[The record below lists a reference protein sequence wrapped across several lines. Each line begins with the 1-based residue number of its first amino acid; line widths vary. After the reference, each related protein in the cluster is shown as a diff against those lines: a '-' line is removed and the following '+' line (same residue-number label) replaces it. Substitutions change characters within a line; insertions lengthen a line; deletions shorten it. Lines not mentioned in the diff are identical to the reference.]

1 MEESFCGFSFEFEHI
16 NGDTELINFK
26 NKMNVIQPNDT
37 QKILNFGMIRNSIVG
52 NLIIEFHVEF
62 PLMLSKDQVARLD
75 FNLWNYEYVFL
86 VGILAS
92 TV

>member
-1 MEESFCGFSFEFEHI
+1 MEESFCGFSFEFEHV

-75 FNLWNYEYVFL
+75 FNL
-86 VGILAS
+86 
-92 TV
+92 

>member
-1 MEESFCGFSFEFEHI
+1 MEESFCGFSFEFEHV

-62 PLMLSKDQVARLD
+62 PLMLSKDQMARLD
-75 FNLWNYEYVFL
+75 F
-86 VGILAS
+86 IL
-92 TV
+92 